1 MIYVT
6 HDQVEMMTLADRIVM
21 MNKGCIGQIGTPM
34 DLYHNPANRFV
45 AGFIGSPSMN
55 VFDAEVRGRA
65 NGELLLHTAGGGDIV
80 ARRAV
85 PIAGDRVTL
94 GIRPGYVEFGD
105 GMAAGN
111 LATGTVQ
118 IVERLGC
125 DTLLYIDVSGNTLVM
140 RRRAISRTSTPASR

>member
-6 HDQVEMMTLADRIVM
+6 HDQVEAMTLADRIVV

-34 DLYHNPANRFV
+34 DLHHSPANRFV

-118 IVERLGC
+118 IVELSTATRCSTSTYPATRWSCAG
-125 DTLLYIDVSGNTLVM
+125 
-140 RRRAISRTSTPASR
+140 RAISRTSTPASR